1 MLALF
6 LASSPLPTRQPLM
19 SSENPEIRHPS
30 IPDSGDAEHRNM
42 PGLILLLLLAKKKK
56 YRRSTSHED
65 YFDKDGIIKRDDK
78 NQVMGQDA
86 DRR

>member
-1 MLALF
+1 
-6 LASSPLPTRQPLM
+6 M
-19 SSENPEIRHPS
+19 SSENPKIRHPTS

-42 PGLILLLLLAKKKK
+42 PGLILLLLLGKKKK

-78 NQVMGQDA
+78 NHWTEGWW
-86 DRR
+86 RR

>member
-1 MLALF
+1 
-6 LASSPLPTRQPLM
+6 M

-56 YRRSTSHED
+56 YRRRTSHED
-65 YFDKDGIIKRDDK
+65 YFDKDGIIKKTRYKSQDRRVVAE
-78 NQVMGQDA
+78 VMGQDA